1 LDNQN
6 ENHHS
11 VFSAAINSYIG
22 TCHAVSNL
30 FQHNVFL
37 LNLVLFTA
45 VARYR

>member
-1 LDNQN
+1 MKITILCFLLL
-6 ENHHS
+6 
-11 VFSAAINSYIG
+11 VNSYIG